1 MTYSI
6 DPVAGCR
13 RSNVWHELT
22 RNLLV
27 GSVALLAFLS
37 ARCNKAEPKGQ
48 VIAVVNGEEITV
60 GELNQEAR
68 ARGISIGNDRVARA
82 RVMRD
87 LVDRKLLAEQAR
99 RDKIDRNPE
108 HLLALRRMDELL
120 LVQDLVAA
128 RRGPAEAADAEVL
141 TFIKAHPHAFDE
153 RVSIRAA
160 QIIVPTKL
168 SAKLQADLST
178 ATTLD
183 QAQQLLSAAGV
194 SEERR
199 TEEVWDSANLAEVTT
214 ERLLPSIGELLLL
227 PAGEGTAI
235 VQVLSVT
242 PQPTPPGQRVS
253 TARQWMNQ
261 QRTNDALSELLDLAR
276 SKARAKYQKGFEP
289 ID

>member
-1 MTYSI
+1 MAYSV
-6 DPVAGCR
+6 DPIAGWR
-13 RSNVWHELT
+13 RNNVWHAPT
-22 RNLLV
+22 RNFLL
-27 GSVALLAFLS
+27 GSVAALAFVS

-108 HLLALRRMDELL
+108 HLLALRRMEELL
-120 LVQDLVAA
+120 LVQELVAE
-128 RRGPAEAADAEVL
+128 RRGPAEATDTEVL
-141 TFIKAHPHAFDE
+141 AFIKAHPHAFDR

-160 QIIVPTKL
+160 QILVPTKL
-168 SAKLQADLST
+168 SAKLQANLST

-183 QAQQLLSAAGV
+183 QAQQLLAAAGV
-194 SEERR
+194 SGRR

-261 QRTNDALSELLDLAR
+261 QRTNDALSELLDPAR
-276 SKARAKYQKGFEP
+276 SKAHAKYQKGFEP
-289 ID
+289 IQ

>member
-6 DPVAGCR
+6 DPVAGW
-13 RSNVWHELT
+13 RSKVWHALT

-27 GSVALLAFLS
+27 GSVAALAFLS
-37 ARCNKAEPKGQ
+37 ASCNKAEPKGQ

-108 HLLALRRMDELL
+108 HLLALRRMEELL
-120 LVQDLVAA
+120 LVQELVAA
-128 RRGPAEAADAEVL
+128 RRGPAEATDAEVVA
-141 TFIKAHPHAFDE
+141 FIKAHPHAFDQ

-168 SAKLQADLST
+168 SAKLQANLST

-194 SEERR
+194 SGRR
-199 TEEVWDSANLAEVTT
+199 TEEAWDSANLAEVTT

-235 VQVLSVT
+235 VQVVSVT

-261 QRTNDALSELLDLAR
+261 QRTNDALSELLDPAR

-289 ID
+289 VE